1 MSEQYARQRFFA
13 ASSLLATG
21 VDDDE
26 RARYDAAMHLRPVLL
41 ASLLLLS
48 ACGSETAR
56 SRDCDKEFWDGT
68 IGICLPQGWIVMN
81 QETLRQRGVPEDTVV
96 AFQAEEP
103 SSGQFP
109 TVTVTKEQLTEQVE
123 PSAYSEASVR
133 SVTILP
139 KYTLI
144 DSTQTNIDGQSL
156 SLHVFTAQP
165 ISDEPVRRFYQVSTV
180 SDGVGY
186 TVTATTPVAAE
197 DALEKQ
203 VYFILGSTTFED
215 IGAAEAEA
223 AEKN

>member
-1 MSEQYARQRFFA
+1 
-13 ASSLLATG
+13 
-21 VDDDE
+21 
-26 RARYDAAMHLRPVLL
+26 
-41 ASLLLLS
+41 
-48 ACGSETAR
+48 
-56 SRDCDKEFWDGT
+56 
-68 IGICLPQGWIVMN
+68 MN